1 MAFSDFSALK
11 KIKIFTV
18 VKISDINTTVLIDSL
33 PVADELF
40 QGWFA
45 VPCMGN
51 DR

>member
-1 MAFSDFSALK
+1 MAFSDFSAFKK
-11 KIKIFTV
+11 KIFSV
-18 VKISDINTTVLIDSL
+18 VKTSDINTATVLIQSL

-40 QGWFA
+40 QGWFV